1 MPDDCKHGRM
11 VSMPNGQEAILLGC
25 YDNQEKIYKLFWNE
39 DNLDWTTMT
48 QTLKYPRYY
57 NPIAMLLPDEMNT
70 CKLGIYSNSLIN
82 TSSISTI
89 LAIKR
94 FFLRSH
100 KTSISTIFG
109 AKIQLARFFM
119 KNDANQV
126 I

>member
-1 MPDDCKHGRM
+1 MPDNCYKGRM
-11 VSMPNGQEAILLGC
+11 VPMPNGQEAILLGC
-25 YDNQEKIYKLFWNE
+25 SANQEKIYKLFWNE
-39 DNLDWTTMT
+39 GNLAWTTMT
-48 QTLKYPRYY
+48 KTLKYPRSSA
-57 NPIAMLLPDEMNT
+57 PIAMLLPDEMNT

-100 KTSISTIFG
+100 NFW

-119 KNDANQV
+119 KNHANQV
-126 I
+126 V